1 MFENIFFDL
10 DGTII
15 DSREGIVNSV
25 IYSLKN
31 FNIEVKNREEL
42 EKFIG
47 PPLNESFKEF
57 YNFNENPFEGIFDF
71 SIFQESFIPKKFPT
85 KYPFGLIL
93 SIIFFHTFSIC

>member
-15 DSREGIVNSV
+15 DSREGIVNSI

-57 YNFNENPFEGIFDF
+57 YNFNEKQTELAIKLFRER
-71 SIFQESFIPKKFPT
+71 
-85 KYPFGLIL
+85 
-93 SIIFFHTFSIC
+93 

>member
-47 PPLNESFKEF
+47 PPLNESFKE
-57 YNFNENPFEGIFDF
+57 
-71 SIFQESFIPKKFPT
+71 
-85 KYPFGLIL
+85 
-93 SIIFFHTFSIC
+93 